1 LKLKSPLPVKILCV
15 LAITVFAEGCTNWT
29 LTGSMAVPRFRHTAT
44 LLLDGSV
51 LVAGGTD
58 GTNVWNSSERY
69 NPVSGKWTVAASMQF
84 PRVAHTATRLLD
96 GRVLVVGGLQ
106 DVVGVPL
113 RQTDSAEIYD
123 PVKDQW
129 IVVAPMH
136 VARAY
141 HLAEM
146 LLDGQVLVVNGG
158 PTGSVAEQRSVELYN
173 AATNTWDS
181 VGSTTMGH
189 AEGTITRLTDG
200 SILVAGGLEFG
211 TEAKNPPIYASN
223 YSEHY
228 VPDSGVGHWGEV
240 SVMNE
245 LPSSQAASILHDGTV
260 LVTGG
265 TTPGGTVRSTV
276 RYHEPATLASF
287 QANVW
292 QYSQDMFSVRSRH
305 TQTTMVDGT
314 VLVVG
319 GYLGCIQ
326 TQPTAGCTTSTNLV
340 EVFQP
345 TDSVSGVWANADYLN
360 VPRGGHTATL
370 LGGNQCKILV
380 AGGYEWGNNVAL
392 SSAELYPTPCFQ
404 K

>member
-1 LKLKSPLPVKILCV
+1 
-15 LAITVFAEGCTNWT
+15 
-29 LTGSMAVPRFRHTAT
+29 MAVPRLRHTAT
-44 LLLDGSV
+44 LLPDGSV

-58 GTNVWNSSERY
+58 GINVWNSSERY
-69 NPVSGKWTVAASMQF
+69 NPVSGKWTAAASMHL
-84 PRVAHTATRLLD
+84 PRVAHTATQLLD
-96 GRVLVVGGLQ
+96 GRVLVAGGFQ
-106 DVVGVPL
+106 DVVGESL

-129 IVVAPMH
+129 TVVAPMH

-141 HLAEM
+141 HLAEL
-146 LLDGQVLVVNGG
+146 LLDGRVLVVNGG
-158 PTGSVAEQRSVELYN
+158 PTGSVAKQRSVELYN
-173 AATNTWDS
+173 PSTNTWDS

-228 VPDSGVGHWGEV
+228 VPDSGAGQWGEV

-245 LPSSQAASILHDGTV
+245 LPSSQAASILRDGTV

-265 TTPGGTVRSTV
+265 LTPGGTVRSTV

-287 QANVW
+287 QNNVW

-305 TQTTMVDGT
+305 TQTTLVDGT

-326 TQPTAGCTTSTNLV
+326 TQPTTPCSTSTGGV

-345 TDSVSGVWANADYLN
+345 TNSVSGVWTNADYLN

-370 LGGNQCKILV
+370 LGGYQCKILV
-380 AGGYEWGNNVAL
+380 AGGYNWGTKAAL
-392 SSAELYPTPCFQ
+392 SSAELYPTLCPRPPRP
-404 K
+404 